1 MLSTQGAGPD
11 RGHCRGCGVNLDV
24 SPGERRLAAPGGPA
38 RGPAPRGRGCSL
50 GSVARVEKRCPT
62 ARHPRGTHAVPA
74 GWGGARPGGSSSPP
88 ASGTFQ
94 PRQTRGCH
102 RTWVPSRG
110 GEATGDPGRRFGIRG
125 GERGLVRVALL
136 LTKTKVVIFCRI
148 SPRRVTAQVQR
159 TPGGGVF
166 ATRPR
171 HPAVSGLRP
180 LFSLASCPF
189 VPSCGQRLPLT
200 RDLPSSSPSAAGQA

>member
-1 MLSTQGAGPD
+1 M
-11 RGHCRGCGVNLDV
+11 DV

-38 RGPAPRGRGCSL
+38 RGPAPRTGG
-50 GSVARVEKRCPT
+50 GARWGPWPVSRNT
-62 ARHPRGTHAVPA
+62 VLQRGTHEAPTWSLRDGAVHGQAALHPL
-74 GWGGARPGGSSSPP
+74 P

-136 LTKTKVVIFCRI
+136 LTKTKVVIFCRV

-159 TPGGGVF
+159 TPGRWRV
-166 ATRPR
+166 R
-171 HPAVSGLRP
+171 HPAPPPGRQRPSSSVPAGLLPLRAVLRP
-180 LFSLASCPF
+180 AP
-189 VPSCGQRLPLT
+189 PPDTG
-200 RDLPSSSPSAAGQA
+200 DLPSSSPSAAGQA